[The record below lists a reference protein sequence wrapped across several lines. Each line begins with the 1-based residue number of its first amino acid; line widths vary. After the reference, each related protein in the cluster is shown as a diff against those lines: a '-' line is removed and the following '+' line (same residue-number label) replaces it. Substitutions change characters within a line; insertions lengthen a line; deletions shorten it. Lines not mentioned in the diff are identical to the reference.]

1 MQKGMLSKVG
11 LVQVAKELAIDQH
24 TKILDKTKPGVNP
37 ATKGTS
43 AVAND
48 QVNTPIS
55 RTFLHQKKTIKGA
68 LHCCPE
74 NEKIH
79 YWAFDAKW

>member
-11 LVQVAKELAIDQH
+11 FVQVAKELAIDQH

-68 LHCCPE
+68 
-74 NEKIH
+74 
-79 YWAFDAKW
+79 